1 MRLAAAIALL
11 ALAVA
16 GCGGGP
22 RVTETREVAPFDRIE
37 VVDSLDVEIVE
48 GAGDEVRVHA
58 GKDVMDRVRTD
69 SAGGVLRL
77 DVVDRGIVIGPDP
90 LGDVRVE
97 IAASSVAG
105 IVIDGS
111 GDVTL
116 DGLQS
121 DALDLSVKGA
131 GELDATGSVDRL
143 TATIRGAG
151 DANLGRL
158 SVRIAEVTVQGAGEA
173 HLDVSERLDVVVNG
187 AGDVTYRGNP
197 RVRSDIE
204 GAGNLRHEGG

>member
-1 MRLAAAIALL
+1 MRLAAAIGLL
-11 ALAVA
+11 ALAAA

-22 RVTETREVAPFDRIE
+22 RVTQTREVAPFDRIE

-77 DVVDRGIVIGPDP
+77 DLVDRGIVIGPDP

-97 IAASSVAG
+97 IAASSIAG
-105 IVIDGS
+105 VVIDS
-111 GDVTL
+111 SADVTL
-116 DGLQS
+116 DGVQS
-121 DALDLSVKGA
+121 EALDLTVDGA
-131 GELDATGSVDRL
+131 GEIDAAGTVDRL
-143 TATIRGAG
+143 TATIQGAG

-158 SVRIAEVTVQGAGEA
+158 SVRIADVTVEGAGDA
-173 HLDVSERLDVVVNG
+173 DLDVSDQLDVVVDG
-187 AGDVTYRGNP
+187 AGDVTYRGDP

-204 GAGNLRHEGG
+204 GAGNLRHEDR